1 MLAAVAI
8 VLAIIALALAGAAF
22 GRVRALEGR
31 LERERSRDA
40 TPGPRIELRDV
51 AREGDELVL
60 SLVNAGGGVAREVA
74 SLLAVRDREVKHP
87 ERVELRPL
95 GTGHAPVR
103 LRFPLPDAAA
113 TDGVPA
119 FFLRLKY
126 EGPGGPERAAI
137 GYQPGE

>member
-8 VLAIIALALAGAAF
+8 ALAILALALAGHAL
-22 GRVRALEGR
+22 GRARALEER
-31 LERERSRDA
+31 LDRERGA
-40 TPGPRIELRDV
+40 APEPRIEMRDV

-74 SLLAVRDREVKHP
+74 SLLAVRDHEVKHP
-87 ERVELRPL
+87 DRVELRPL

-103 LRFPLPDAAA
+103 LRFPLPDAAG
-113 TDGVPA
+113 DGVPA

-126 EGPGGPERAAI
+126 EGPAGPERAAI

>member
-8 VLAIIALALAGAAF
+8 ALAILALALAGHAV
-22 GRVRALEGR
+22 GRARALEER
-31 LERERSRDA
+31 LDRERGGA
-40 TPGPRIELRDV
+40 PEPRIEMRDV

-60 SLVNAGGGVAREVA
+60 SLVNAGGGIAREVA

-87 ERVELRPL
+87 DRVELRPL
-95 GTGHAPVR
+95 GTGHTPVQ
-103 LRFPLPDAAA
+103 LRFPLPDASG
-113 TDGVPA
+113 DGVPA

-126 EGPGGPERAAI
+126 EGPAGPERAAI